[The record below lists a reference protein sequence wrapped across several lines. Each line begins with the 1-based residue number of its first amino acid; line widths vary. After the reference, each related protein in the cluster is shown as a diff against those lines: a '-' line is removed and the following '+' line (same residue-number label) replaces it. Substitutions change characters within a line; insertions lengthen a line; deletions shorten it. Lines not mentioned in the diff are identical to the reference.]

1 VAEPLPSGH
10 PSPRRVWSTPRALAA
25 HAALVVWVPGCAIAC
40 WWQVTV
46 ALSGDSLGWVYAVMW
61 PCFALFGTIFWW
73 HFVHD
78 DPDTVGR
85 RGLRRLQ
92 QASASGEARSDGH
105 DVDARDIDAHGPDV
119 GLTVLEQAAADDPE
133 LAAYNDYLAAL
144 AREGRPSTW
153 RGR

>member
-1 VAEPLPSGH
+1 
-10 PSPRRVWSTPRALAA
+10 
-25 HAALVVWVPGCAIAC
+25 
-40 WWQVTV
+40 
-46 ALSGDSLGWVYAVMW
+46 MW
-61 PCFALFGTIFWW
+61 PCFAVFGTIFWW

-92 QASASGEARSDGH
+92 QVTAANR
-105 DVDARDIDAHGPDV
+105 ARDPRRDWGNVDTREPDV
-119 GLTVLEQAAADDPE
+119 RELALAAAEAEDPE

-153 RGR
+153 RSR